1 MLCPRSALL
10 LAALTVASSL
20 PARAADTLYDSLGGQ
35 PGVEQITRNAV
46 ERYLTDPRIKDDF
59 DNISPDRIRTR
70 LAEYI
75 CQLASGPC
83 AYHGRSMKEAHA
95 GLQVTEAK
103 FNAVAEGMQAA
114 MAQAGIPYW
123 TQNRLMALLAPIHR
137 DIVNR

>member
-1 MLCPRSALL
+1 MRCLCPVLL
-10 LAALTVASSL
+10 LAALAAAPS
-20 PARAADTLYDSLGGQ
+20 PARASDTLYDSLGGQ
-35 PGVEQITRNAV
+35 PGVERITRNAV
-46 ERYLTDPRIKDDF
+46 ALYLTDPRLKDDF

-75 CQLASGPC
+75 CQLAGGPC
-83 AYHGRSMKEAHA
+83 TYRGRSMKQAHA